1 MNPAYSPKCVEEQY
15 SELRLYRVLGRWDE
29 KADPQVRSTLL
40 GLQMFDGLSLRYGY
54 AVLNLN
60 FSEAITDGLN
70 PLTMSQ
76 MPRVASQAISGSL
89 TMNAHTEVC
98 S

>member
-1 MNPAYSPKCVEEQY
+1 
-15 SELRLYRVLGRWDE
+15 
-29 KADPQVRSTLL
+29 
-40 GLQMFDGLSLRYGY
+40 MFDGLSLRYGY